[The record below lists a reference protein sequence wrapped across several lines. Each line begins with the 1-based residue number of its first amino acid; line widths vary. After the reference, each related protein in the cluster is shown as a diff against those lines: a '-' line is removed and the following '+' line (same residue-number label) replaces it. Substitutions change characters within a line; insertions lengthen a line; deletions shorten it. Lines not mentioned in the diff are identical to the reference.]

1 MILEKRIAAFVR
13 LGEILRDALTE
24 NRSEYYEEVQ
34 ELINGQQY
42 KNGWFTPESVRLS
55 IESIAN
61 ELTEDLILKW
71 TAKYPLPTSNN
82 KEKNIALIMAGNM
95 PLASFNDFVS
105 VLISGNRAIIK
116 RDDKDA
122 DLIKYMADLL
132 IKIEGE
138 FDNYICFPDG
148 LLPKF
153 DAIIV
158 APQNKGTHYYEQYFK
173 KYPSIIRKSR
183 YSVAV
188 LDGSENDYELSA
200 LGNDVFNYFGLS
212 SKNVSKI
219 FIPNDYDLKHL
230 LDVWQPYHDII
241 YHVKYGNNYD
251 FNKSVYLVNK
261 VDFLDNGFLLLKEDK
276 DLISPISVL
285 FTERYTSNDEVKKS
299 ISLKNNYI
307 HHIVGHG
314 FIPFGESHRPI
325 LWDYDDNIDTL
336 DFLLKKIYNN

>member
-13 LGEILRDALTE
+13 LGEILRDALTDYK
-24 NRSEYYEEVQ
+24 SEYYEEVK
-34 ELINGQQY
+34 ELINRQQY
-42 KNGWFTPESVRLS
+42 KNGWFTPENVRLS
-55 IESIAN
+55 LESIAN
-61 ELTEDLILKW
+61 ELTEDLISKW
-71 TAKYPLPTSNN
+71 IAKYPFHTSNEL
-82 KEKNIALIMAGNM
+82 KKNVALIMAGNI
-95 PLASFNDFVS
+95 PLAGFNDFIS
-105 VLISGNRAIIK
+105 VLVSGNMAIIK
-116 RDDKDA
+116 SDDKDS
-122 DLIKYMADLL
+122 DLIKYISDLL

-138 FDNYICFPDG
+138 FEDYICFPEG

-158 APQNKGTHYYEQYFK
+158 APQNKGTHFYEQYFK
-173 KYPSIIRKSR
+173 KYPNIIRKKR
-183 YSVAV
+183 YSVAI
-188 LDGSENDYELSA
+188 LDGTENDYELSA

-219 FIPNDYDLKHL
+219 FIPNGYDLKHL

-261 VDFLDNGFLLLKEDK
+261 VDFLDNGFLLIKEDY

-285 FTERYTSNDEVKKS
+285 FTEKYTYNDDIKKS
-299 ISLKNNYI
+299 ISSNNDRI

-314 FIPFGESHRPI
+314 HIPFGESHRPI
-325 LWDYDDNIDTL
+325 LWDYEDNIDTL